1 MIPNHVLLIDID
13 GLRADVFNEALQA
26 GHLPNI
32 AQLLGGKQLERG
44 LELPVL
50 SSAPSITFCAQASL
64 LTGTHPKA
72 HGIPGNQFFDR
83 FGIDNNNVPRL
94 YAFDVGEMLKVLD
107 GLAVFTDA
115 LAAKRLE
122 SATIYEKM
130 AQKGWRS
137 TVAGHMYAEGATHW
151 LKPSLI
157 DLGRFFA
164 CGEILGL
171 ESAEYDERVLD
182 NLLEHIK
189 ENGLDNITTMYFL
202 GLDYESHDHG
212 PDAAQADYLI
222 NHVDPMVGKLWQT
235 VRGIESDILAVLFSD
250 HGQVET
256 IAEEQYALYVGF
268 PFGGELGQLFEAL
281 DLDLYTYP
289 GQGQNCNAVMTLN
302 GKQAY
307 VYLQKKS
314 HSWAD
319 APQFERDVLS
329 VGQAFWKAHDTGK
342 HAPDLEN
349 ALGGVLVRNVER
361 DGWHAPYQALTPDG
375 HLISLEEWFAQ
386 QPADLYIDPVNRLN
400 QLINIYCGD
409 VMLISNFA
417 AGYYFGHKLSGV
429 HGGLHPHE
437 SRAMLAYGWPNATEA
452 QWQAAKKRIT
462 QAIRARCQAEN
473 DRHPSIVD
481 MVTGL
486 EALLDMNQV

>member
-1 MIPNHVLLIDID
+1 MIPNHILLIDID
-13 GLRADVFNEALQA
+13 GLRADVFHEALLA
-26 GHLPNI
+26 GQLPNI
-32 AQLLGGKQLERG
+32 AQLLGGTQLERG

-64 LTGTHPKA
+64 LTGTHPKE

-94 YAFDVGEMLKVLD
+94 YAFDVGEMLKILD
-107 GLAVFTDA
+107 GLAVFRDA

-122 SATIYEKM
+122 TATIYEKM

-157 DLGRFFA
+157 DLGRFLA
-164 CGEILGL
+164 GGEILGL
-171 ESAEYDERVLD
+171 ESAEYDQGVLD
-182 NLLEHIK
+182 NLLQHIK

-202 GLDYESHDHG
+202 GLDHESHDHG

-235 VRGIESDILAVLFSD
+235 VRDIESDFLVAIFSD

-256 IAEEQYALYVGF
+256 IPEDQYALCVGF
-268 PFGGELGQLFEAL
+268 PFGGEIGQLFDSL
-281 DLDLYTYP
+281 DLDLYTHLA
-289 GQGQNCNAVMTLN
+289 QGANYNAVMTLN
-302 GKQAY
+302 GQLAY
-307 VYLQKKS
+307 VYLQNENR
-314 HSWAD
+314 SWAD
-319 APQFERDVLS
+319 VPRFERDVLS
-329 VGQAFWKAHDTGK
+329 VGRAFWKAHRKGK
-342 HAPDLEN
+342 HAPDLEQ
-349 ALGGVLVRNVER
+349 ALAGVLIRNVER
-361 DGWHAPYQALTPDG
+361 DGWDAPYQALTPDG
-375 HLISLEEWFAQ
+375 RIISLEEWFAQ
-386 QPADLYIDPVNRLN
+386 KSADLYIDPVNRLN
-400 QLINIYCGD
+400 NLINIYCGD
-409 VMLISNFA
+409 IMLISNFA

-437 SRAMLAYGWPNATEA
+437 SRAVLAYGWPTATQA
-452 QWQAAKKRIT
+452 QWKIAKERIT
-462 QAIRARCQAEN
+462 QAIYARCQAEN
-473 DRHPSIVD
+473 NRPPSIVD

-486 EALLDMNQV
+486 EALIDQ